1 MELIAA
7 IAVLAAVVLAVMLAR
22 KGSSAAEVQTLRNE
36 LNLLR
41 QSSEKSIQNMG
52 AIFAGQTQA
61 INASLQSALAGV
73 TAEVGARLDAVNQHV
88 SARLNENV
96 VALQASSKDV
106 NDRILSVQGTFA
118 GLQKQVGEITEQ
130 ARQLGEVSRSIS
142 ALERVLSAPKL
153 RGGFGETQLENL
165 LAEVFPRE
173 HYSMQYRFPS
183 GDAADAVLFFP
194 QGMVAIDS
202 KFSLENFRR
211 IAEADSESGGKTAR
225 REFLKDVRRRI
236 DEVASKYIRPADGTL
251 PFALMY
257 IPAENVYYE
266 AIIRDEDGNDVYQ
279 HCIQKRVIPVSPNSL
294 YAYLQTIMVG
304 LNSLRISQRAEAVLR
319 EIESLKIELEKF
331 DKVFGI
337 LGNHLRNA
345 SRSYEDSARELGKLE
360 DRVESLSNGGVEQK
374 ELFADDKP
382 RIVESPRA
390 LAAGED

>member
-1 MELIAA
+1 MELVVALVA
-7 IAVLAAVVLAVMLAR
+7 IAVAVMLAIMLVR
-22 KGSSAAEVQTLRNE
+22 KGSSGAEVQTLRNE

-41 QSSEKSIQNMG
+41 QSSEKSVQNIG
-52 AIFAGQTQA
+52 AIFAGQAQA
-61 INASLQSALAGV
+61 INASLQTALAGV

-153 RGGFGETQLENL
+153 RGGFGETQLENM
-165 LAEVFPRE
+165 LAEVFPRD
-173 HYSMQYRFPS
+173 HYAMQYRFPS

-211 IAEADSESGGKTAR
+211 IAEADSENGGKTAR

-236 DEVASKYIRPADGTL
+236 DEIGSKYIRPADGTL

-266 AIIRDEDGNDVYQ
+266 AIIRDEDGNDLYQ
-279 HCIQKRVIPVSPNSL
+279 YCIQKRVIPVSPNSL

-304 LNSLRISQRAEAVLR
+304 LNSLRISQRAETVLR

-345 SRSYEDSARELGKLE
+345 SRSYEDSSRELDKLE

-374 ELFADDKP
+374 ELFVEDK
-382 RIVESPRA
+382 PRA
-390 LAAGED
+390 LAAGEN

>member
-1 MELIAA
+1 MELVAVIA
-7 IAVLAAVVLAVMLAR
+7 IVLAVVLAIMLAR
-22 KGSSAAEVQTLRNE
+22 KGSPNAEVQTLRSE
-36 LNLLR
+36 LNMLR

-52 AIFAGQTQA
+52 AIFSGQAQA

-88 SARLNENV
+88 SARLNDNV

-106 NDRILSVQGTFA
+106 NDRMLSVQSTFA

-165 LAEVFPRE
+165 LGEVFPRE

-183 GDAADAVLFFP
+183 GDSADAVLFFP

-211 IAEADSESGGKTAR
+211 IAESDSESGGKTAR

-236 DEVASKYIRPADGTL
+236 EEIASKYIRPADGTL

-266 AIIRDEDGNDVYQ
+266 AIIRDEDGNDLYQ

-304 LNSLRISQRAEAVLR
+304 LNSLRIGQRAEAVLR

-337 LGNHLRNA
+337 LGSHLRNA

-390 LAAGED
+390 LAAGEN

>member
-1 MELIAA
+1 MELTIAA
-7 IAVLAAVVLAVMLAR
+7 AAVAVAVVLAIIVLR
-22 KGSSAAEVQTLRNE
+22 RGGGHSETQNLRND

-41 QSSEKSIQNMG
+41 QSSEKSVQNISS
-52 AIFAGQTQA
+52 IFGSQLQAMNANLQTA
-61 INASLQSALAGV
+61 LSAV
-73 TAEVGARLDAVNQHV
+73 SSEVGNRLDAMNQHV
-88 SARLNENV
+88 SARLNEN
-96 VALQASSKDV
+96 AMAMQASSKDV
-106 NDRILSVQGTFA
+106 NDRMVSVQGTFA

-153 RGGFGETQLENL
+153 RGGFGETQLESM
-165 LAEVFPRE
+165 LAEVFPRD
-173 HYSMQYRFPS
+173 HYAMPYRFPN

-194 QGMVAIDS
+194 QGLVAIDS

-211 IAEADSESGGKTAR
+211 ISEADAEPARKAAR

-236 DEVASKYIRPADGTL
+236 DEIAGKYIRPADGTL

-266 AIIRDEDGNDVYQ
+266 AVIRDHDGTDLYQ
-279 HCIQKRVIPVSPNSL
+279 YCIQKRVIPVSPNSL

-304 LNSLRISQRAEAVLR
+304 LNSLRIGERAEAVLR

-337 LGNHLRNA
+337 LGNHLKNA
-345 SRSYEDSARELGKLE
+345 SRSYEDSARELTKVEG
-360 DRVESLSNGGVEQK
+360 RVESLSNGGVEQK
-374 ELFADDKP
+374 KLFVEEKP
-382 RIVESPRA
+382 RAVG
-390 LAAGED
+390 AGEM

>member
-1 MELIAA
+1 MAFVVATVALGIT
-7 IAVLAAVVLAVMLAR
+7 VLLAVIVLRRM
-22 KGSSAAEVQTLRNE
+22 GSHGETQSLRSD

-41 QSSEKSIQNMG
+41 QSSEKSIQSIT
-52 AIFAGQTQA
+52 AAFSGQ
-61 INASLQSALAGV
+61 LQTMSVNLQTALSGV
-73 TAEVGARLDAVNQHV
+73 TAEVGSRLDAMNQHV
-88 SARLNENV
+88 SARLNENA

-106 NDRILSVQGTFA
+106 NDRMVSVQSTFA

-153 RGGFGETQLENL
+153 RGGFGETQLESM
-165 LAEVFPRE
+165 LAEVFPRD
-173 HYSMQYRFPS
+173 HYAMPYRFPN
-183 GDAADAVLFFP
+183 GDAADAMLFFP

-211 IAEADSESGGKTAR
+211 ITAADSDSASKAAR

-236 DEVASKYIRPADGTL
+236 DEIAGKYIRPAEGTL

-266 AIIRDEDGNDVYQ
+266 AVIRDDDGTDLYQ
-279 HCIQKRVIPVSPNSL
+279 YCIQKRVIPVSPNSL

-304 LNSLRISQRAEAVLR
+304 LNSLRIGERAEAVLR

-331 DKVFGI
+331 DKVFNV
-337 LGNHLRNA
+337 LGNHLKNA
-345 SRSYEDSARELGKLE
+345 SRSYEDSTRELTKVE
-360 DRVESLSNGGVEQK
+360 ARVESLSNGGVEQK
-374 ELFADDKP
+374 KLFSEEKL
-382 RIVESPRA
+382 RA
-390 LAAGED
+390 VGAGEM